1 MAMSLSWLPV
11 WRKGL
16 FCVIFSPVC
25 NTASIIPKKP
35 GKTME
40 KRKFFKEID
49 WSKTGAALKETLIS
63 IGQGTFLL
71 RLRVDKLFPYIFVL
85 FIIGCANIWLSYKV
99 EQAAL
104 RVERNKKELE
114 TLKIYHAH
122 LTGEIVELNRI
133 STIEHML
140 EEMGSDVKIP
150 DKPVDR
156 IK

>member
-1 MAMSLSWLPV
+1 MEIKNIF
-11 WRKGL
+11 KG
-16 FCVIFSPVC
+16 
-25 NTASIIPKKP
+25 
-35 GKTME
+35 
-40 KRKFFKEID
+40 ID
-49 WSKTGAALKETLIS
+49 WSKTRIAIKETLIS
-63 IGQGTFLL
+63 IGQGNFLL

-85 FIIGCANIWLSYKV
+85 FILGCANIWLSYKV

-133 STIEHML
+133 STIEGML
-140 EEMGSDVKIP
+140 KEMGSDVKIP